1 MNAILKRHALALVP
15 TCFALASIFACSTT
29 VNANAGSSTGCTTD
43 SSVVCAAGAGYSCD
57 NGDTPSGLDCS
68 DGVVD
73 SSGLTDYCC
82 IQFSS
87 STCAPDGTV
96 TGCDASSYGFSCT
109 GSDTPDEADSSLN
122 CSMGVAGNAGSTLF
136 CCQ

>member
-29 VNANAGSSTGCTTD
+29 VNTDAGGNGCQTD
-43 SSVVCAAGAGYSCD
+43 SSVVCAVGAGYSCD
-57 NGDTPSGLDCS
+57 TGDTPAGMDCS

-82 IQFSS
+82 IEFTSS
-87 STCAPDGTV
+87 SCAQDDTV
-96 TGCDASSYGFSCT
+96 SGCDDTSYGFSCT
-109 GSDTPDEADSSLN
+109 GSDTPEDADSSLN
-122 CSMGVAGNAGSTLF
+122 CSMGVAGNAGSTLY